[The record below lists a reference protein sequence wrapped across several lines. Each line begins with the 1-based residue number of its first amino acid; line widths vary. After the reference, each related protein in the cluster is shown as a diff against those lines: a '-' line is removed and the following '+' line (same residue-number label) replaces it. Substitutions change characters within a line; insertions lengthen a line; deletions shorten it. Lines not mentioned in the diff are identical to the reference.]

1 MNIKIQGG
9 GMKKLLL
16 PLLFLIALLAVS
28 FAENAEDLKKGETK
42 TEGGKAEAM
51 PAGDSL
57 QKTNTSFSVNLPQQ
71 IEETNES
78 PANSGT
84 NKSGESGWDKCERN
98 TRLAGMTSLLGG
110 VINLFCTGAAAIDR
124 AITSEPKNEYQEE
137 ENKDKEKEKGSLN
150 ESP

>member
-16 PLLFLIALLAVS
+16 PLLFLIALPAVS

-42 TEGGKAEAM
+42 TESGKAEAM

-57 QKTNTSFSVNLPQQ
+57 QKNNTSFSVNLPQQ
-71 IEETNES
+71 VEETNES
-78 PANSGT
+78 PTNTNSGT
-84 NKSGESGWDKCERN
+84 KKSGESGWDKCERN

-124 AITSEPKNEYQEE
+124 AITSEPKEEYQEE
-137 ENKDKEKEKGSLN
+137 KQDKEK
-150 ESP
+150 